1 MRTVALTNQ
10 KGGVGKTTSGVNLA
24 AALSGCGQR
33 VLLVDLDPS
42 GQASQHVGLRVNEEA
57 SPVWRVLARGDAIE
71 ANVVATGGGFEL
83 LAGGDDVAE
92 AESLMTGAVRGR
104 GRYVLREALEE
115 VTPGR
120 WDLVLIDCAPT
131 LGQLVASALIAA
143 QGVLIPIALEAMPL
157 DGFEKLM
164 RVLTNT
170 QKYENAA
177 LQVDGIFVTK
187 TNERTNL
194 AHLVRAELQQRWP
207 AALLDCSIRINT
219 DLAAAFWAGK
229 TVFSHAPRS
238 NGAADYRALA
248 DELLK
253 RGIHR

>member
-24 AALSGCGQR
+24 AAFVERGHR
-33 VLLVDLDPS
+33 VLLIDLDPS
-42 GQASQHVGLRVNEEA
+42 GQASAHVGRRVNSEA
-57 SPVWRVLARGDAIE
+57 SPAWRVLARGDAIE
-71 ANVVATGGGFEL
+71 ANVVPADGGFDL

-115 VTPGR
+115 VAPGR
-120 WDLVLIDCAPT
+120 WDLVLIDCSPT

-143 QGVLIPIALEAMPL
+143 HGVLIPIALEAMPL
-157 DGFEKLM
+157 DGFEKLT
-164 RVLTNT
+164 RVLANA
-170 QKYENAA
+170 QKYENHA
-177 LQVDGIFVTK
+177 LQIDGIFVTK

-194 AHLVRAELQQRWP
+194 AQWVRAELRERWE
-207 AALLDCSIRINT
+207 AELLACSIRINT
-219 DLAAAFWAGK
+219 DLAAAFWAK
-229 TVFSHAPRS
+229 RTVFSHAPRS
-238 NGAADYRALA
+238 NGASDYRALA

-253 RGIHR
+253 RGIIA